1 MKKLSFFVI
10 LLFLMFSGTAFV
22 NAQVRIG
29 ANAVPEKGT
38 VLDLK
43 SSAAAPGYV
52 GGLLLPRVALAGLK
66 TAPDVSWVGS
76 GTVAPLKLTGL
87 LVYNTNTA
95 VGPAGIY
102 VWNGTEWL
110 ALVTA

>member
-1 MKKLSFFVI
+1 MI
-10 LLFLMFSGTAFV
+10 LLFPVFSGTAFV

-43 SSAAAPGYV
+43 SSSAAPGYI
-52 GGLLLPRVALAGLK
+52 GGLLLPRVALAGLN
-66 TAPDVSWVGS
+66 TAPDASWVGS
-76 GTVAPLKLTGL
+76 GTPVPANLKGL

>member
-1 MKKLSFFVI
+1 MI
-10 LLFLMFSGTAFV
+10 LLFPIVSGTAFV

-52 GGLLLPRVALAGLK
+52 GGLLLPHVALAGLS
-66 TAPDVSWVGS
+66 TPPDVSWVGE
-76 GTVAPLKLTGL
+76 GTTLDPLKLTGL

-95 VGPAGIY
+95 FVVGIY
-102 VWNGTEWL
+102 VWDGTKWL
-110 ALVTA
+110 SLVAA